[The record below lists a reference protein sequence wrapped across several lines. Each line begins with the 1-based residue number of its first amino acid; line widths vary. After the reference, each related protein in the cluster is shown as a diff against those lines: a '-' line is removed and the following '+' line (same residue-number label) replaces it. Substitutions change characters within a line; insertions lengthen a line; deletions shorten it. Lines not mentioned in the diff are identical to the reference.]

1 MKLSHDTITMINTY
15 YHSSFN
21 QVAYDV
27 LAKKPDWKLYVRVV
41 IMLRVDLEN
50 DGLNQQE
57 INNLMSK
64 VARLGIRKAVKFF
77 DGLVDRERLARWRL
91 L

>member
-1 MKLSHDTITMINTY
+1 MKLSNDTITMINTY
-15 YHSSFN
+15 YHASFN

-50 DGLNQQE
+50 EGLNQQE
-57 INNLMSK
+57 INDLMSK

-77 DGLVDRERLARWRL
+77 DGLVDRERLAWWRGF
-91 L
+91 

>member
-1 MKLSHDTITMINTY
+1 MKLSHNTITMINTY

-27 LAKKPDWKLYVRVV
+27 MAKKVDWKLHARV
-41 IMLRVDLEN
+41 IRMLMVDLEN

-57 INNLMSK
+57 INELMSK

-77 DGLVDRERLARWRL
+77 DGLVDRERLAWWRL
-91 L
+91 F